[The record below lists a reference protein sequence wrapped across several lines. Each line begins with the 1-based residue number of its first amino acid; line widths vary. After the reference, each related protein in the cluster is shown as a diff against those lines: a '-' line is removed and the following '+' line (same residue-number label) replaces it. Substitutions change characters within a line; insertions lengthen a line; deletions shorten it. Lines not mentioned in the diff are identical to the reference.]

1 MIIISSIFLISC
13 TQDDAGKIISKLEKV
28 LDNYSGYETKAE
40 LEINMDEGSSLY
52 ILDEF
57 YRDSGEIKLSILEP
71 KENRGIVIEYRDNN
85 IFLNNASISQSIS
98 LKNVK
103 GINRGLLFGEIFEN
117 IGKAKFEGEE
127 EQKDIAYY
135 IFSYTS
141 KDANRY
147 NKEKKIYM
155 DKRGFKP
162 YKMIILDEEGNS
174 RAVIRYLD
182 FKYIKK

>member
-1 MIIISSIFLISC
+1 MISC
-13 TQDDAGKIISKLEKV
+13 TQDDAGKVISKLEKT

-40 LEINMDEGSSLY
+40 LEINMDEGSSFY

-57 YRDSGEIKLSILEP
+57 YRHSGEIKLSILEP
-71 KENRGIVIEYRDNN
+71 EENRGIVIEYRDNN

-103 GINRGLLFGEIFEN
+103 GINRGLLFGEIFGN

-127 EQKDIAYY
+127 EQKDIVYY

-155 DKRGFKP
+155 DKRDFKP
-162 YKMIILDEEGNS
+162 YKMIILDEEGNP
-174 RAVIRYLD
+174 RAVIRYVD
-182 FKYIKK
+182 FEYIKK